1 MASVGKTVYDA
12 ESGRS
17 DPNVIQKASSTFPEP
32 NARPVMRRFTTR
44 FAIQAILPLAVW
56 ATSAFCTDARAGEED
71 WIVLVGGKDFE
82 AWKNPHGWQYVGAV
96 KLDDKDAKRFDVEP
110 GEGIIYNG
118 PTGRTSNL
126 ITKDQFQDV
135 EVHLEFNIPK
145 GSNSGIKLEGLYEI
159 QIMDSHGLKTLK
171 GKDCGGI
178 YPRAELLPK
187 YHYLDDGHAP
197 LVNAC
202 KPAGE
207 WQTLDLIF
215 YAPRFDSTGKKIKNA
230 RFDKVLLNGR
240 LIHDNVEL
248 EFPTGHAWRKQPE
261 TATGP
266 ILLQADHG
274 PSAFRNVKV
283 KRLKS
288 TGKE

>member
-1 MASVGKTVYDA
+1 M
-12 ESGRS
+12 
-17 DPNVIQKASSTFPEP
+17 
-32 NARPVMRRFTTR
+32 
-44 FAIQAILPLAVW
+44 
-56 ATSAFCTDARAGEED
+56 
-71 WIVLVGGKDFE
+71 LVGAKDFE
-82 AWKNPHGWQYVGAV
+82 GWKNPHGWKYVGAV
-96 KLDDKDAKRFDVEP
+96 KLDDKDSKKFEVEP

-118 PTGRTSNL
+118 PTGRTLNL
-126 ITKDQFQDV
+126 VTRDKFQDV

-159 QIMDSHGLKTLK
+159 QIIDSYGLKTLK

-178 YPRAELLPK
+178 YPRAELLPR
-187 YHYLDDGHAP
+187 YHYLDDGYAP

-207 WQTLDLIF
+207 WQTLDLVF
-215 YAPRFDSTGKKIKNA
+215 RAPRFDSTGKKVKNA
-230 RFDKVLLNGR
+230 RFDKVVLNGR
-240 LIHDNVEL
+240 VIHENVEL
-248 EFPTGHAWRKQPE
+248 QWPTGHAWRKQPE

-288 TGKE
+288 TGKD